1 MCQYVGER
9 ETKEKIVVTFSCN
22 PRHPSLSLSFSFSLS
37 SSTGGSVH
45 TYVHAHTHTHKPFYS
60 DFIFRTRYNIY
71 LGLPTL
77 PPLTLMKIHWNLA
90 YFLLHGAVES
100 ILILHGSAHTKTR
113 KLCNEL
119 IVFQYRYSLNISTM
133 F

>member
-37 SSTGGSVH
+37 SSRQGSVH
-45 TYVHAHTHTHKPFYS
+45 NYRTRTHTQ
-60 DFIFRTRYNIY
+60 T
-71 LGLPTL
+71 
-77 PPLTLMKIHWNLA
+77 
-90 YFLLHGAVES
+90 FLLGFHIPNALQHLSWFANATPSHSHENPLES
-100 ILILHGSAHTKTR
+100 CLFSSSWSCRIDIDIAWFSTYTKTR